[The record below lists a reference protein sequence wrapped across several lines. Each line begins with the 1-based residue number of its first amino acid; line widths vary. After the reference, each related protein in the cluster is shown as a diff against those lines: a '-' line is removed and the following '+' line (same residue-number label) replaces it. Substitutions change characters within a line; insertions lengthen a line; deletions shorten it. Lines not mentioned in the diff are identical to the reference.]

1 MQKHE
6 NQGHPQPAA
15 EEINWAAERLN
26 RVVANVSEVVFGKE
40 EVLRFVLA
48 AICARGHVLLEDQPG
63 VGKTLMARAFAL
75 SLGVKVNRV
84 QFTPDVVP
92 SDVTGTVV
100 FSRRQEE
107 FTFRKGPVFTNIL
120 LADEINRGTPRTQSS
135 LLQSME
141 EGAVTIERENH
152 ELPTPF
158 FVIAT
163 QNPMEV
169 HGTFPLPE
177 SQLDRFMF
185 KLSLGFPA
193 QEHEDRMLKVYCSS
207 YPLAN
212 LASVISGAD
221 MQRIMNLVQRIYIS
235 EDIRSYILSIVGELR
250 SDPRVKMG
258 ISPRGSLALARAAQ
272 AVSLMEQRDSVLP
285 DDVKALAPVTLSH
298 RLVPHSYS
306 DDPALLVREA
316 LEHVPVPVLD

>member
-1 MQKHE
+1 MQE
-6 NQGHPQPAA
+6 REIQGHPRPSTRD
-15 EEINWAAERLN
+15 ITWAAERLN
-26 RVVANVSEVVFGKE
+26 RVVDNVSEVVFGKE
-40 EVLRFVLA
+40 DVLRLVLA
-48 AICARGHVLLEDQPG
+48 AISARGHVLLEDQPG
-63 VGKTLMARAFAL
+63 VGKTLMARAFAR
-75 SLGVKVNRV
+75 SLGVEVNRV

-141 EGAVTIERENH
+141 EGAVTIERESH
-152 ELPTPF
+152 ELPNPF

-207 YPLAN
+207 YPLES
-212 LASVISGAD
+212 LASVISGAE
-221 MQRIMNLVQRIYIS
+221 MQRIMSLVQDIYIS
-235 EDIRSYILSIVGELR
+235 EDIRSYILALVSELR
-250 SDPRVKMG
+250 GDPRVKMG

-272 AVSLMEQRDSVLP
+272 AVSLMARRDSVLP

-306 DDPALLVREA
+306 DEPALLVREA
-316 LEHVPVPVLD
+316 LDHVPVPVLD